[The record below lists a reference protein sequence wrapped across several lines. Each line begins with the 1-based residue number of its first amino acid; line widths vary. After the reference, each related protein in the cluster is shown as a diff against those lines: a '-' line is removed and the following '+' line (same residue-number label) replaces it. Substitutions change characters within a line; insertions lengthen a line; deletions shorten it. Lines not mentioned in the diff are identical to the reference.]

1 MAKKMKLRVSTR
13 LLRKRARRSDVRAAK
28 TCRFSSGEVPVGAID
43 YKNIG
48 LLRSFLTERGKLI
61 SSRISG
67 NAARYQR
74 LIAREIKKARV
85 MALLPYLALERR
97 YPADRER
104 PDREHRGERP
114 EREHRGDRGERSE
127 RGERGEYRRTHH
139 EARTMNEGDG
149 TTSV

>member
-13 LLRKRARRSDVRAAK
+13 LLRKKTRRSDVRAAK

-43 YKNIG
+43 YKNTA

-67 NAARYQR
+67 NAAKFQR
-74 LIAREIKKARV
+74 LVALEIKKARS

-104 PDREHRGERP
+104 PEREHRGERP
-114 EREHRGDRGERSE
+114 DRADRTE
-127 RGERGEYRRTHH
+127 RGERGERSDYRRPHQD
-139 EARTMNEGDG
+139 TMRDG
-149 TTSV
+149 GSV